1 MSNQMRDSR
10 QKISP
15 VGGPEEAMRTIIRH
29 WSIITGREMKA
40 RRVTP
45 S

>member
-1 MSNQMRDSR
+1 MRDSR

-15 VGGPEEAMRTIIRH
+15 VGEPEEAMQTIIRH
-29 WSIITGREMKA
+29 WSIITGPEMKA
-40 RRVTP
+40 RKVTP